1 MRRILK
7 DTVRLVTITL
17 IAGVLLSAV
26 YALTKEPIEKA
37 QLEELQSSY
46 RSVFSQAAGFEEISL
61 SAPVELD
68 GYSSTLN
75 SALYA
80 LDGENNIIGGVY
92 SVTSHEGYGGD
103 ITVSMGVDSLGR
115 ITGVLVTSMN
125 ETVSLGANC
134 QDEEW
139 LSQFVGISF
148 ETGAHSGAQSDG
160 GIDAISGATYTTE
173 AVLDAVNAGLGV
185 AVDDRPLH
193 RRAAPVFGQQGDVE
207 VDAAELRDVQHRL
220 GQDAAVG
227 HHHDQIGG
235 QGL

>member
-160 GIDAISGATYTTE
+160 GIDAISGGTYTTE

-185 AVDDRPLH
+185 ARGEYSDLVPG
-193 RRAAPVFGQQGDVE
+193 V
-207 VDAAELRDVQHRL
+207 
-220 GQDAAVG
+220 
-227 HHHDQIGG
+227 IS
-235 QGL
+235 